1 MVRDMSEH
9 TVAIR
14 EKRNDILAAVRKEYG
29 ILFAYWPLETG
40 ELPGTC
46 DSGMAYVIADDELL
60 PTRDGMKVLV
70 PNNNKVDSE
79 APAVNGAKRARMDED
94 EADVKEQRGG
104 GRASMSVSF
113 TT

>member
-1 MVRDMSEH
+1 MSEH

-79 APAVNGAKRARMDED
+79 APAARSTVNGAKRARVDED
-94 EADVKEQRGG
+94 EGEVKEQRGG
-104 GRASMSVSF
+104 GRASLSVSF